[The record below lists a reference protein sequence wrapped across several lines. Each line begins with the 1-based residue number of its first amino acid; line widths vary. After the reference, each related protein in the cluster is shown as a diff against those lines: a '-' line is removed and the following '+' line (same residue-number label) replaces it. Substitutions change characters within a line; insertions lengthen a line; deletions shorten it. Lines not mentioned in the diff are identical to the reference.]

1 MATNER
7 KFSELT
13 AKGTTI
19 ADTDLLAISE
29 SAGGG
34 AYVSKSVTGANVKAL
49 VTDANL
55 TTTDVTTNNVSTTK
69 HGFAPKSPN
78 DGTQFLDGLGNYDTV
93 KDSDLST
100 SDITTNDVSTSKH
113 GFTPKAPNNTN
124 QYLRADATWAI
135 PVIRVQTVTSSAT
148 VTATDSNDLV
158 TITAQAEAL
167 TLEDPTGTPTEGQ
180 PLMFRIKD
188 NGTARAI
195 TYGAQFRAI
204 GVTLPTTTTISKT
217 TYLGCVYNSTDTK
230 WDVVGVNTEA

>member
-1 MATNER
+1 MATNEK

-13 AKGTTI
+13 AKGATI

-55 TTTDVTTNNVSTTK
+55 TTTD
-69 HGFAPKSPN
+69 
-78 DGTQFLDGLGNYDTV
+78 
-93 KDSDLST
+93 
-100 SDITTNDVSTSKH
+100 ITTNDVSTSKH

-124 QYLRADATWAI
+124 QYLRADATWATPI
-135 PVIRVQTVTSSAT
+135 IRVQTVTSSAT

-158 TITAQAEAL
+158 TITAQAEDL
-167 TLEDPTGTPTEGQ
+167 TLANPTGTPTEGQ

-195 TYGAQFRAI
+195 TYGSQFRAI

>member
-1 MATNER
+1 MATNEK

-13 AKGTTI
+13 AKASTI
-19 ADTDLLAISE
+19 DDTDLLAISE

-55 TTTDVTTNNVSTTK
+55 TTTDVTTNNVST
-69 HGFAPKSPN
+69 
-78 DGTQFLDGLGNYDTV
+78 
-93 KDSDLST
+93 
-100 SDITTNDVSTSKH
+100 SKH

-124 QYLRADATWAI
+124 QYLRADATWST

-204 GVTLPTTTTISKT
+204 GVTLPTTTTISKI